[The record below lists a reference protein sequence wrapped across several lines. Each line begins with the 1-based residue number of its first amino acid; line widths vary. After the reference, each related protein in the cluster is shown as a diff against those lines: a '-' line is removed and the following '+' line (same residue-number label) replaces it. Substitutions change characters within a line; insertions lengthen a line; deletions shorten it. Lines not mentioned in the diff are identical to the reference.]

1 MGLAQD
7 SHLYVLPLLDEDP
20 SVYEISH
27 VLDVFDNGHVAAEL
41 EAPDN
46 NENKILM
53 FSGISASEELYPT
66 LVEKKLRRL
75 LNAYASGQQ
84 LRVFRFYPS
93 VVTPWS
99 QTNVFGYSD
108 IVADSLSTMS
118 YNWNNP
124 AMTQHEFK
132 LAGIDVT

>member
-7 SHLYVLPLLDEDP
+7 SHLYVLPLLDEEP
-20 SVYEISH
+20 ASYEISH
-27 VLDVFDNGHVAAEL
+27 VLEVFDNGHVASEL

-46 NENKILM
+46 NENRVLT
-53 FSGISASEELYPT
+53 FAGISASEELYPT
-66 LVEKKLRRL
+66 LAQKKLRRL
-75 LNAYASGQQ
+75 LNAYASGKQ
-84 LRVFRFYPS
+84 LRVFRLYPS
-93 VVTPWS
+93 VVTAWS
-99 QTNVFGYSD
+99 QTNYFGYSD

-132 LAGIDVT
+132 LSGVDVT